1 MLNMR
6 LIDEAVRLAENYYEA
21 NLLRCNSNNIRT
33 EAINWYSNT
42 EIVDAEMLAAVVLT
56 YACIPEIIAE
66 ITWDRLLQLK
76 EFYFPTVPF
85 EYVEFG
91 IGEIEEAM
99 NDAFWR

>member
-6 LIDEAVRLAENYYEA
+6 LINEAVKLVENYYEV
-21 NLLRCNSNNIRT
+21 NLLSCHSHNIKT

-56 YACIPEIIAE
+56 YACIPEIIAK
-66 ITWDRLLQLK
+66 ITWDKLLQLK

-85 EYVEFG
+85 EYTEFG
-91 IGEIEEAM
+91 VDEIEEAM